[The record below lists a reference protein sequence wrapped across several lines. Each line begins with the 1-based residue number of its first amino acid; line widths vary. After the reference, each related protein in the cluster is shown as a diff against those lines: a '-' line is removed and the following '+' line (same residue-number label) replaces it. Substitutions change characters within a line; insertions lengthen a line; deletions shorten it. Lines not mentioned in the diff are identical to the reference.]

1 MKMLKTLIIF
11 SALAASTP
19 LQAQT
24 SDDSLHVV
32 DEIVITGSRLKIPT
46 HNTAAKI
53 PLPLRNT
60 PLAVSSTAPRLVK
73 TAPACSIALVRKS
86 R

>member
-1 MKMLKTLIIF
+1 MKILKTLIIF

-60 PLAVSSTAPRLVK
+60 PLRPKVTTVSSTLSLAGLAPCFHRTL
-73 TAPACSIALVRKS
+73 
-86 R
+86 